1 MLPSAGS
8 SSASSAS
15 PASSAQ
21 KADKAN
27 PFDDMLNSV
36 QTVSVPDTKKIV
48 TDKKTTVSNLIAA
61 TAPSNTDKGSSTASS
76 IKRVE
81 TDTPSNSMTSSVS
94 KQNFVS
100 ASSKGNTK
108 KIVDA
113 QPTLPEVSGK
123 DDLDNGEAIPLA
135 SSSNDEIKD
144 SDSLPSVKKLSQ
156 NSADLLAFVGVYVD
170 QENVDSTSNWLSGQE
185 SYSQSPEII
194 PQENMGEKTT
204 PLSVGLY
211 SLRDNDVASSD
222 DVEVSDSHSNKHELS
237 DNDDQLQSADNVV
250 ANASIGLTATLA
262 AAPVLASAVQAT
274 ITGQNRVD
282 SEDASLPQPV
292 KSLKVPSSSLA
303 SDGSAYL
310 TSVSNTELSATT
322 SVGLK
327 PKATL
332 TDDDSKLALTNFSS
346 ELMSTGVKDSAG
358 ITHTTEDKPALALK
372 ADASPSV
379 LANLTSVLTDK
390 ANDSSKNQS
399 SDRDNQPVSVAGNV
413 MMSGKLDA
421 LALSRSDISNTPI
434 TTELKDSA
442 TSVLEAVDRQQP
454 SLMASDSVTPAATI
468 KTTAPSSI
476 PSSDNV
482 MTSGRLDALT
492 LSRSDISNTSI
503 TTELKD
509 KEPSVI
515 EAVDQQQPSMIAS
528 DSVTPAATIKT
539 TAPSSIPPS
548 NTVQNTMAVSE
559 SLTKEND
566 SHSNKVNSTQTVE
579 RSSKLAEGN
588 LQTLNQTMDRSA
600 GFSNQSGNANSIFA
614 GDNTQNTAYTP
625 VSKRQ
630 FTEIY
635 QPNNS
640 TSSVLTDQVN
650 ETQPRLKK
658 DVEIENLHSEDSV
671 TGSEKNN
678 FSNVMALAANIVSS
692 NNAVNQDSNTITLG
706 NVMPSQDQVSINNQL
721 DLAHQGL
728 WLDQLTRDIA
738 TASGS
743 NSNLTFNLHPDHLG
757 MLHVSIQSAGDGVAV
772 HMTASS
778 EAAQSIIAGARHD
791 LMNEAH
797 AQGVHITD
805 ARIDLNSQTMS
816 QQSGQ
821 NGQPSHQQMAD
832 QQRSAVTAPITNN
845 TRNEQPDDDLAEEQK
860 NRARYA

>member
-1 MLPSAGS
+1 MTDVTPILPSAGS

-61 TAPSNTDKGSSTASS
+61 TASSNTDKGSSTASS

-100 ASSKGNTK
+100 ASPKGNTK

-144 SDSLPSVKKLSQ
+144 SLPSVKKLSQ

-170 QENVDSTSNWLSGQE
+170 QENVDSISNWLPGQE

-204 PLSVGLY
+204 PLSVDLY

-222 DVEVSDSHSNKHELS
+222 DVEVSDSHSNKNELS
-237 DNDDQLQSADNVV
+237 DNDDQLQSANNVV

-262 AAPVLASAVQAT
+262 ATPVLASAVQAT

-282 SEDASLPQPV
+282 SENASLPQPV

-322 SVGLK
+322 FVGLK

-332 TDDDSKLALTNFSS
+332 TDDESKLALTNFSS
-346 ELMSTGVKDSAG
+346 ELMSIGVKDSAG
-358 ITHTTEDKPALALK
+358 ITPTTEDKPALALK
-372 ADASPSV
+372 ADASASV
-379 LANLTSVLTDK
+379 LADLTSVLTGK

-399 SDRDNQPVSVAGNV
+399 SDRDNQPVSAAGNV

-434 TTELKDSA
+434 TTELKDRA
-442 TSVLEAVDRQQP
+442 TSVIEAVDQQQP
-454 SLMASDSVTPAATI
+454 SMMASDSVTPAATI

-476 PSSDNV
+476 PSS
-482 MTSGRLDALT
+482 
-492 LSRSDISNTSI
+492 
-503 TTELKD
+503 
-509 KEPSVI
+509 
-515 EAVDQQQPSMIAS
+515 
-528 DSVTPAATIKT
+528 
-539 TAPSSIPPS
+539 
-548 NTVQNTMAVSE
+548 NTVQNMMAVSG
-559 SLTKEND
+559 SLTKGND
-566 SHSNKVNSTQTVE
+566 SHTNKVDSTQTVE

-588 LQTLNQTMDRSA
+588 LQTLNQTMDRFA
-600 GFSNQSGNANSIFA
+600 DFSNQSDNVNSIFA

-625 VSKRQ
+625 VSRRQ

-635 QPNNS
+635 QSNNS

-658 DVEIENLHSEDSV
+658 DVEIENLHSEDNV

-706 NVMPSQDQVSINNQL
+706 NLMPSQDQVSINNQL

>member
-1 MLPSAGS
+1 MTDVTPILPSAGS

-61 TAPSNTDKGSSTASS
+61 TAPSNTDKGSSTASP
-76 IKRVE
+76 IKMVE
-81 TDTPSNSMTSSVS
+81 TNTPSNTMTSSVS

-100 ASSKGNTK
+100 ASPKGNTK

-113 QPTLPEVSGK
+113 QPTLPEVSGR
-123 DDLDNGEAIPLA
+123 DNLDNGEAISLV
-135 SSSNDEIKD
+135 SSSNDEIK
-144 SDSLPSVKKLSQ
+144 DSLPSVKKLSQ

-170 QENVDSTSNWLSGQE
+170 QENVDSTSNWLPGQE

-194 PQENMGEKTT
+194 PQENMGEKNT
-204 PLSVGLY
+204 PLSVDLY

-222 DVEVSDSHSNKHELS
+222 DVEVSDSHSNKNELS

-322 SVGLK
+322 SVGLE
-327 PKATL
+327 PKATF
-332 TDDDSKLALTNFSS
+332 TDDKSRLAPTNFLS
-346 ELMSTGVKDSAG
+346 ELMSTEVKDSAG
-358 ITHTTEDKPALALK
+358 IIPTTEDKPALVLK

-379 LANLTSVLTDK
+379 LTNLTSVLTYK
-390 ANDSSKNQS
+390 ANDSGKNQF
-399 SDRDNQPVSVAGNV
+399 SDRDNQPVSVADNV

-421 LALSRSDISNTPI
+421 LALSRSDISNTSI
-434 TTELKDSA
+434 TTELKDKA
-442 TSVLEAVDRQQP
+442 PSVIEAVDQKQP
-454 SLMASDSVTPAATI
+454 SMTANDSVTPAATI
-468 KTTAPSSI
+468 KTTAPASI
-476 PSSDNV
+476 PS
-482 MTSGRLDALT
+482 
-492 LSRSDISNTSI
+492 
-503 TTELKD
+503 
-509 KEPSVI
+509 
-515 EAVDQQQPSMIAS
+515 
-528 DSVTPAATIKT
+528 
-539 TAPSSIPPS
+539 S
-548 NTVQNTMAVSE
+548 NTVQNMMAVSA

-566 SHSNKVNSTQTVE
+566 SYTNKVDSTQTVE

-588 LQTLNQTMDRSA
+588 LQALNQTMDRFA
-600 GFSNQSGNANSIFA
+600 DFSNQSGNANSIFA
-614 GDNTQNTAYTP
+614 GDNAQNMAYTP
-625 VSKRQ
+625 VSRSQ

-635 QPNNS
+635 QPNNV
-640 TSSVLTDQVN
+640 TSSVSTDQVN

-658 DVEIENLHSEDSV
+658 DVEIENLHSEDNM
-671 TGSEKNN
+671 TESEKNN

-692 NNAVNQDSNTITLG
+692 NNTVNQDSNTIALG

-738 TASGS
+738 TVSGS

>member
-1 MLPSAGS
+1 MTDVTPILPSAGS

-144 SDSLPSVKKLSQ
+144 SLPSVKKLSQ

-170 QENVDSTSNWLSGQE
+170 QENVDLTSNWLPGQE

-222 DVEVSDSHSNKHELS
+222 DVEVSDSHSNKNELS

-332 TDDDSKLALTNFSS
+332 TDDESKLALTNFSS
-346 ELMSTGVKDSAG
+346 ELISTGVKDSAG

-399 SDRDNQPVSVAGNV
+399 SDRDNQPVSAAGNV

-476 PSSDNV
+476 PSS
-482 MTSGRLDALT
+482 
-492 LSRSDISNTSI
+492 
-503 TTELKD
+503 
-509 KEPSVI
+509 
-515 EAVDQQQPSMIAS
+515 
-528 DSVTPAATIKT
+528 
-539 TAPSSIPPS
+539 
-548 NTVQNTMAVSE
+548 NTVQNMMAVSA
-559 SLTKEND
+559 SLTKGND
-566 SHSNKVNSTQTVE
+566 SHTNKVDSTQTVE
-579 RSSKLAEGN
+579 RSSKLAEG

-600 GFSNQSGNANSIFA
+600 DFSNQSDNANSIFA
-614 GDNTQNTAYTP
+614 GDNTQKMAYTP
-625 VSKRQ
+625 VSRSQ

-658 DVEIENLHSEDSV
+658 DVEIENLHSEDNAI
-671 TGSEKNN
+671 GSEKNN

-706 NVMPSQDQVSINNQL
+706 DVMPSQDQVSINNQL

-821 NGQPSHQQMAD
+821 NGQPSYQQMAD

>member
-1 MLPSAGS
+1 MTDVTPILPSAGS

-144 SDSLPSVKKLSQ
+144 SLPSVKKLSQ

-170 QENVDSTSNWLSGQE
+170 QENVDSTSNWLPGQE

-222 DVEVSDSHSNKHELS
+222 DVEVSDSHSNKNELS
-237 DNDDQLQSADNVV
+237 DNDEQLQSADNVV

-274 ITGQNRVD
+274 ITGQDRVD

-332 TDDDSKLALTNFSS
+332 TDDESKLALTNFSS

-390 ANDSSKNQS
+390 ANDSGKNQS
-399 SDRDNQPVSVAGNV
+399 SDRDNQPVSAAGNV

-454 SLMASDSVTPAATI
+454 SMMASDSVTPETTI
-468 KTTAPSSI
+468 KTPAPSSI
-476 PSSDNV
+476 PSS
-482 MTSGRLDALT
+482 
-492 LSRSDISNTSI
+492 
-503 TTELKD
+503 
-509 KEPSVI
+509 
-515 EAVDQQQPSMIAS
+515 
-528 DSVTPAATIKT
+528 
-539 TAPSSIPPS
+539 
-548 NTVQNTMAVSE
+548 NTVQNMMAVSA
-559 SLTKEND
+559 SLTKGND
-566 SHSNKVNSTQTVE
+566 SHTNKVDSTQTVE

-600 GFSNQSGNANSIFA
+600 DFSNQSDNANSIFA
-614 GDNTQNTAYTP
+614 GDNTQKTAYTP
-625 VSKRQ
+625 VSRGQ

-635 QPNNS
+635 QPNNV
-640 TSSVLTDQVN
+640 TSSVSTDQVN

-658 DVEIENLHSEDSV
+658 DVEIENLHSEDNV

-706 NVMPSQDQVSINNQL
+706 NLMPSQDQASINNQL

>member
-1 MLPSAGS
+1 M
-8 SSASSAS
+8 
-15 PASSAQ
+15 
-21 KADKAN
+21 
-27 PFDDMLNSV
+27 
-36 QTVSVPDTKKIV
+36 
-48 TDKKTTVSNLIAA
+48 
-61 TAPSNTDKGSSTASS
+61 
-76 IKRVE
+76 
-81 TDTPSNSMTSSVS
+81 
-94 KQNFVS
+94 
-100 ASSKGNTK
+100 
-108 KIVDA
+108 
-113 QPTLPEVSGK
+113 
-123 DDLDNGEAIPLA
+123 
-135 SSSNDEIKD
+135 
-144 SDSLPSVKKLSQ
+144 
-156 NSADLLAFVGVYVD
+156 
-170 QENVDSTSNWLSGQE
+170 
-185 SYSQSPEII
+185 
-194 PQENMGEKTT
+194 
-204 PLSVGLY
+204 GLY

-222 DVEVSDSHSNKHELS
+222 DVEVSDSHSNKNELS

-250 ANASIGLTATLA
+250 ANASIGLAATLTAT
-262 AAPVLASAVQAT
+262 PVLASAVQAT

-282 SEDASLPQPV
+282 SENASLPQPV
-292 KSLKVPSSSLA
+292 KSVKVPSSSLA

-332 TDDDSKLALTNFSS
+332 TDDESKLALTNFSS

-358 ITHTTEDKPALALK
+358 ITPTTEDKPALALK
-372 ADASPSV
+372 ADASASV
-379 LANLTSVLTDK
+379 LANLTSVLTGK

-399 SDRDNQPVSVAGNV
+399 SDRDNQPVSAAGNV

-421 LALSRSDISNTPI
+421 LALSRSDVSNTPI
-434 TTELKDSA
+434 TTELKDQA
-442 TSVLEAVDRQQP
+442 PSVIEAVDQQQP
-454 SLMASDSVTPAATI
+454 SMMASDSVTPAATI

-476 PSSDNV
+476 PSS
-482 MTSGRLDALT
+482 
-492 LSRSDISNTSI
+492 
-503 TTELKD
+503 
-509 KEPSVI
+509 
-515 EAVDQQQPSMIAS
+515 
-528 DSVTPAATIKT
+528 
-539 TAPSSIPPS
+539 
-548 NTVQNTMAVSE
+548 NTVQNMMAVSA
-559 SLTKEND
+559 SLTKGND
-566 SHSNKVNSTQTVE
+566 SHTNKVDSTQTVE
-579 RSSKLAEGN
+579 LSSKLAEGN
-588 LQTLNQTMDRSA
+588 LQTLNQTIDRSA
-600 GFSNQSGNANSIFA
+600 DFSNQSDNANSIFA

-625 VSKRQ
+625 VSRRQ

-658 DVEIENLHSEDSV
+658 DVEIENLHSEDNV